1 MGGTLAGGSASAGDF
16 VGSFTAA
23 KSGEGKSAARG
34 GDEDADVRV
43 ERLAGGPP
51 ADGSARERDAIC
63 AEISGGGRERE
74 AGIQDGV
81 VKSSDMPPRSS
92 ARLTVQESGPQ
103 QFLIPAGPPRCIEY
117 DERNRSAG
125 VGGVRGQGSVF
136 ENQPLTFR
144 RASSHGIPADRL
156 KVPRTVQVGFP
167 KDQPTKRPPH
177 VSRHSPATHLN
188 ACRPRGGYPTPS
200 GDPSWKL
207 LKGSAHRERRL
218 DVYSG
223 GVKRAQKI

>member
-1 MGGTLAGGSASAGDF
+1 MGAGLLAIPQKCHKQNSQGAAALEINELRWIWRSLADGSAGAGDF
-16 VGSFTAA
+16 VESSAAA
-23 KSGEGKSAARG
+23 KSGKGKDTARG
-34 GDEDADVRV
+34 GDEDGDVRV

-167 KDQPTKRPPH
+167 KDQATKRPPPF
-177 VSRHSPATHLN
+177 PAIARQLTLMR
-188 ACRPRGGYPTPS
+188 AGRGE
-200 GDPSWKL
+200 DI
-207 LKGSAHRERRL
+207 RRL
-218 DVYSG
+218 
-223 GVKRAQKI
+223 